1 MSDSK
6 HTVWVEKYRPS
17 KVSEVILP
25 LYLTEV
31 FQHYVDS
38 TYPPN
43 MILTGDSGIG
53 KTTTAVAMLEELDA
67 DYLLINASQ
76 ENGKDMI
83 KRNLQGFCTTVS
95 LSGTGRK
102 YVLLDEADYMTAG
115 LQSALRRSIE
125 EFAKNC
131 GFIFTCNFPQR
142 ISNAI
147 HSRCSTVHFEIPYS
161 EKKTMLSRFSER
173 TVEILENEGV
183 PYDEKVLRRH
193 IETYYPDW
201 RKCLNELQTYSATG
215 QIDKGILVA
224 KPTGYDVLITDISN
238 DDFVGV
244 ENWVSRNVS
253 RDAKGFYGRFLT
265 ESMPL
270 VMPSSTRKLV
280 RLVNQYSNREGDPKL
295 NILGLLD
302 EVMSDVE
309 FKKEVA

>member
-6 HTVWVEKYRPS
+6 HTVWVEKHRPR

-25 LYLTEV
+25 LYLTEI

-38 TYPPN
+38 NYPPN

-53 KTTTAVAMLEELDA
+53 KTTTAIAMLKELDA

-83 KRNLQGFCTTVS
+83 KRNLQGFATSAS
-95 LSGTGRK
+95 LCWSGRK
-102 YVLLDEADYMTAG
+102 YVLLDEADCMTVG

-142 ISNAI
+142 ISDAI
-147 HSRCSTVHFEIPYS
+147 HSRCSTVHFEIPYA
-161 EKKTMLSRFSER
+161 EKKTMLSRFHER

-201 RKCLNELQTYSATG
+201 RKCINELQTYSATG

-224 KPTGYDVLITDISN
+224 KPIGYDVLITDISN

-244 ENWVSRNVS
+244 ENWVSRNVN

-270 VMPSSTRKLV
+270 VMPSSARKLV
-280 RLVNQYSNREGDPKL
+280 RLINQYSNREGDPKL

-302 EVMSDVE
+302 EVMTDVE